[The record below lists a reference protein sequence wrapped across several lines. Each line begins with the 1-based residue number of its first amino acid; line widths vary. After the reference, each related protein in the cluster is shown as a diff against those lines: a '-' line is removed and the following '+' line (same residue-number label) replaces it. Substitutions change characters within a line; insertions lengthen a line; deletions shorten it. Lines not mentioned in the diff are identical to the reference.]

1 MSSNLKNKT
10 IKVVAIDASAPVRQ
24 LFADVLRSLG
34 FENVQGIGSIKDLY
48 SLLEV
53 EKVDWIISPVSSDQ
67 DFNILHLLQTIIDFP
82 ELRHTRVTA
91 ILEESE
97 LDLIPSL
104 VERGGLGWLTKPF
117 NKDTLTA
124 NLKQVLQDLEA
135 FQFNETQYSLHKY
148 DEYLEKKGRHEERI
162 ESIKNF
168 ILKINPGNPMFLMLL
183 GKAYAGS
190 GKHDLAKIAF
200 KQAITLDPGLTAAAK
215 EVSKTLLGSDE
226 FLNEK
231 IGVGGA
237 NLLGID
243 SVAIVD
249 PDGAFNS
256 ELETALKEAGVPSVN
271 CFGNGEEAWK
281 WLETQEKVGLV
292 IHEWKIPG
300 LTGPL
305 LLQRIRH
312 KFPMAPV
319 IVATSVFEESD
330 KPLVHEMGVSAI
342 ISKPAD
348 RPKILNEIIYT
359 IQQDRSPT
367 DVDSLE
373 RKIRQSLVGKDFETA
388 GKYRNQVRDDQSI
401 PKARK
406 LKIEAEFFLAENK
419 FTEARDAGVAA
430 LKMSSDSIMLL
441 SLLGKCF
448 LRLGDYAAS
457 LKCFERAQM
466 LSPMNIGRLCEIASA
481 QSEIGKN
488 AEAQEALDKAKSQ
501 DPSSPEVA
509 EASAKVALNSG
520 DVSEARS
527 IMEKMESLSDIIS
540 YMNNRAVAHSKSGK
554 SQEGVTL
561 YKKTFDSIP
570 QDRTDVKAIV
580 KYNLAL
586 ALVKQNSLM
595 DAQNAI
601 NDALALGATKIEKKA
616 ISLRERIG
624 KSIRDGVDFK
634 LKTNDILPAA
644 EIGSPSELLVKEE
657 NSASIEAVE
666 KKAGDLGC
674 YKIVKDTMPHELINK
689 MLQKKQPRF
698 MPRESIKRAE
708 TLGVDKAS

>member
-1 MSSNLKNKT
+1 
-10 IKVVAIDASAPVRQ
+10 
-24 LFADVLRSLG
+24 
-34 FENVQGIGSIKDLY
+34 
-48 SLLEV
+48 
-53 EKVDWIISPVSSDQ
+53 
-67 DFNILHLLQTIIDFP
+67 
-82 ELRHTRVTA
+82 
-91 ILEESE
+91 
-97 LDLIPSL
+97 
-104 VERGGLGWLTKPF
+104 
-117 NKDTLTA
+117 
-124 NLKQVLQDLEA
+124 
-135 FQFNETQYSLHKY
+135 
-148 DEYLEKKGRHEERI
+148 
-162 ESIKNF
+162 
-168 ILKINPGNPMFLMLL
+168 
-183 GKAYAGS
+183 
-190 GKHDLAKIAF
+190 
-200 KQAITLDPGLTAAAK
+200 
-215 EVSKTLLGSDE
+215 
-226 FLNEK
+226 
-231 IGVGGA
+231 
-237 NLLGID
+237 
-243 SVAIVD
+243 
-249 PDGAFNS
+249 
-256 ELETALKEAGVPSVN
+256 
-271 CFGNGEEAWK
+271 
-281 WLETQEKVGLV
+281 
-292 IHEWKIPG
+292 
-300 LTGPL
+300 
-305 LLQRIRH
+305 
-312 KFPMAPV
+312 MAPV

-330 KPLVHEMGVSAI
+330 KPLVHEMGVSAV
-342 ISKPAD
+342 ISKPSD

-388 GKYRNQVRDDQSI
+388 GTYRNQVRDDQSI

-419 FTEARDAGVAA
+419 YTEARDAGVAA

-488 AEAQEALDKAKSQ
+488 TEAKEALDKAKSQ
-501 DPSSPEVA
+501 DPTSPEVA
-509 EASAKVALNSG
+509 EASAKVALNTG

-527 IMEKMESLSDIIS
+527 IMEKMESLADIIS

-554 SQEGVTL
+554 PQEGVTL

-570 QDRTDVKAIV
+570 QDRADVKAIV

-586 ALVKQNSLM
+586 ALVKQNSLL
-595 DAQNAI
+595 DAQSAI
-601 NDALALGATKIEKKA
+601 NDALALGATKVEKKA

-634 LKTNDILPAA
+634 LKTNDILPSA
-644 EIGSPSELLVKEE
+644 EIGSPNELLVKEE

-674 YKIVKDTMPHELINK
+674 YKIVKDTMPHELIDK

>member
-1 MSSNLKNKT
+1 MPSNLKNKS
-10 IKVVAIDASAPVRQ
+10 IKVVAVDASAPVRQ
-24 LFADVLRSLG
+24 LLADVMRSLG
-34 FENVQGIGSIKDLY
+34 YENVQGIGSIKDLY

-53 EKVDWIISPVSSDQ
+53 EKVDWIIAPVSADQ

-82 ELRHTRVTA
+82 ELRQTRVTA
-91 ILEESE
+91 VLEEAE

-117 NKDTLTA
+117 NKDSLTT
-124 NLKQVLQDLEA
+124 NLKQILQDLEK
-135 FQFNETQYSLHKY
+135 FQFDETQYSLHKY
-148 DEYLEKKGRHEERI
+148 DEYLEKKGRHGERI

-183 GKAYAGS
+183 GKAYAGN
-190 GKHDLAKIAF
+190 GKQDLAKIAF
-200 KQAITLDPGLTAAAK
+200 KQAITLDPSLTPSASEIA
-215 EVSKTLLGSDE
+215 KTLLGSDD
-226 FLNEK
+226 FLNQK
-231 IGVGGA
+231 IGLDGA
-237 NLLGID
+237 NLLGIEN
-243 SVAIVD
+243 VAIVD
-249 PDGAFNS
+249 PDAGFNS
-256 ELETALKEAGVPSVN
+256 ELETALKDAGVPGVH
-271 CFGNGEEAWK
+271 CFSDGEEAWK
-281 WLETQEKVGLV
+281 WFDTQEKIGLV

-330 KPLVHEMGVSAI
+330 KPLVHEMGVSAT
-342 ISKPAD
+342 ISKPSD
-348 RPKILNEIIYT
+348 RPKILSDIIYT

-367 DVDSLE
+367 DIDALE
-373 RKIRQSLVGKDFETA
+373 RKIRQAIAARDFQTA
-388 GKYRNQVRDDQSI
+388 GSYRAQVTDDQSI
-401 PKARK
+401 PKSRK

-419 FTEARDAGVAA
+419 FSEARDAGIAA
-430 LKMSSDSIMLL
+430 LKMSTDSITLL

-466 LSPMNIGRLCEIASA
+466 LSPMNIGRLCEIAA
-481 QSEIGKN
+481 VHSEQGQ
-488 AEAQEALDKAKSQ
+488 AQEAKENLEKAKEQ
-501 DPSSPEVA
+501 DPTSPEVTETA
-509 EASAKVALNSG
+509 AKIALNGG
-520 DVSEARS
+520 DISEARA
-527 IMEKMESLSDIIS
+527 IMEKMESLADIIS
-540 YMNNRAVAHSKSGK
+540 YMNNRAVALSKSGK
-554 SQEGVTL
+554 SPEGIEL

-570 QDRTDVKAIV
+570 QDRNEVKAIV

-586 ALVKQNSLM
+586 AMIKQNSLM

-601 NDALALGATKIEKKA
+601 NDALALGPTKIERKA
-616 ISLRERIG
+616 HSLRERIG
-624 KSIRDGVDFK
+624 KSIRDGIDFK
-634 LKTNDILPAA
+634 LKTNDPSPSQ
-644 EIGSPSELLVKEE
+644 EIGSPNELAVKEE
-657 NSASIEAVE
+657 NNASIEAIE

-674 YKIVKDTMPHELINK
+674 YKIVKDTMPHELISK

-708 TLGVDKAS
+708 TLGVDKAG